1 MTDLKP
7 VDLDAAL
14 ERVFEAA
21 RAHLAAVKPAAARS
35 RTTTSARPTSC

>member
-7 VDLDAAL
+7 ADLDAAL

-21 RAHLAAVKPAAARS
+21 RAHLAAARLDGGED
-35 RTTTSARPTSC
+35 RMRF